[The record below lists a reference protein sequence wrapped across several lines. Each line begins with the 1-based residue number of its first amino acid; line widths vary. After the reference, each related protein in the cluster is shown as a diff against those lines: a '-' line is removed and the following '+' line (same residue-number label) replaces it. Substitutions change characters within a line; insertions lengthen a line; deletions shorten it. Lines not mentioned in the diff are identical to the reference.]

1 MDEALLDSDILSEVL
16 KGKNQ
21 QVLASARLY
30 LATYQR
36 FAFSA
41 MTMYEI
47 MRGMR
52 ANQASRQL
60 AGFQAMTSSSDVF
73 TVSIPVLKRAAD
85 LWAEARNNGHPRND
99 ADLII
104 AATATRS
111 PSRARHWK
119 YAAFLL
125 DLWFA
130 SVGLARCNALRV
142 EDALCGLPSQTGIS
156 PGASPLREVDAALR
170 SKRPHGKSAAEA
182 TAAGRGVTVPALKER
197 SPVERAD
204 QFVQPATRSG
214 RFGGQP
220 GSKLRQLLAS
230 PLAVDGGQ
238 FVNMHRRRQA

>member
-47 MRGMR
+47 ICGMR

-104 AATATRS
+104 AATAIEAHRVLVTGNTLHFS
-111 PSRARHWK
+111 WIS
-119 YAAFLL
+119 
-125 DLWFA
+125 
-130 SVGLARCNALRV
+130 GLRLSDWWRCNALRV

-156 PGASPLREVDAALR
+156 PAHPRC
-170 SKRPHGKSAAEA
+170 GK
-182 TAAGRGVTVPALKER
+182 
-197 SPVERAD
+197 
-204 QFVQPATRSG
+204 
-214 RFGGQP
+214 
-220 GSKLRQLLAS
+220 
-230 PLAVDGGQ
+230 
-238 FVNMHRRRQA
+238 